1 MRILCLIPARGGSKE
16 ILRKNIKLLSGKPLI
31 AWTINAAKQSKYIDE
46 VVVSTD
52 DIEIAEIAKQYG
64 AKVPFLRP
72 NELATDEASS
82 IEVASHALKHL
93 PGFDWLLLLQPT
105 SPLRTASDIDDIIKF
120 CKDNESPSAVS
131 ICEVSKHPYWTYQ
144 KDQQFRLQ
152 PFISS
157 HPKITRRQDLPK
169 AYSLNGALYLA
180 KTDWLLKQ
188 KSFIGTETLGFAMSL
203 EKSADLDTIEDW
215 NWAEYLI
222 KKKYEK

>member
-1 MRILCLIPARGGSKE
+1 MSLLCLIPARGGSKG
-16 ILRKNIKLLSGKPLI
+16 IFRKNIKSLSGKPLI
-31 AWTINAAKQSKYIDE
+31 AWTIDAAKQSKYIDE

-72 NELATDEASS
+72 NQLATDEAL
-82 IEVASHALKHL
+82 IIDVITHTLKQL
-93 PGFDWLLLLQPT
+93 PRFDWLLLLQPT
-105 SPLRTASDIDDIIKF
+105 SPLRTTSDIEGIIKF
-120 CKDNESPSAVS
+120 CKDNKSPSAAS
-131 ICEVSKHPYWTYQ
+131 ICEVSKHPYWMYQ
-144 KDQQFRLQ
+144 KDERFRLQ
-152 PFISS
+152 PFIIG
-157 HPKITRRQDLPK
+157 HPEITRRQELPK

-180 KTDWLLKQ
+180 KIDWLLKQ
-188 KSFIGTETLGFAMSL
+188 KSFIGKETLGFVMSL